1 VKKSF
6 NTMEKSCLYQ
16 ILALY
21 VNWAGSLGSGI
32 GFGYMGAF
40 GHTVMRELKIEESLR
55 SWLVGC
61 VTIGGLMGCLV
72 AGKLADI
79 IGRKKAS
86 IIYFSINIIGWSLV
100 TFSQSPTTAFSG
112 RTLHGLGEGMGVVI
126 TILYLGELTQQKN
139 RGGALAF
146 LTIAACFGIAFSYIL
161 GVLFT
166 WRVSAGIVVC
176 INTFSLLVLFL
187 LPESPYW
194 LSLNKSLVEGL
205 EALTK
210 LGATADE
217 EELRKTDSKSKIVE
231 ENPHSNTSFTI
242 TTVISTVIPP
252 LLLFLFPISGIYS
265 VAFFATHLA
274 ESMHLGHSSTVAIAV
289 GLVRTCGASVGT
301 GFVQRFGRRKSMIIS
316 ASMTTLC
323 LVLLFFLL
331 LGRSM
336 EFSLP
341 EPAYHWLVITL
352 LLLAM
357 LASSLGMAPVPW
369 ILAGEW
375 PAYQHKGYVGT
386 AGTALFYSSVFLAS
400 QLTSVLQDSVGMPGM
415 FLVFACL
422 AGLYLGITLLLVPE
436 TGGASYQ
443 QFVNQVNEDNKI

>member
-1 VKKSF
+1 
-6 NTMEKSCLYQ
+6 
-16 ILALY
+16 
-21 VNWAGSLGSGI
+21 
-32 GFGYMGAF
+32 MG
-40 GHTVMRELKIEESLR
+40 
-55 SWLVGC
+55 
-61 VTIGGLMGCLV
+61 
-72 AGKLADI
+72 
-79 IGRKKAS
+79 
-86 IIYFSINIIGWSLV
+86 
-100 TFSQSPTTAFSG
+100 
-112 RTLHGLGEGMGVVI
+112 
-126 TILYLGELTQQKN
+126 
-139 RGGALAF
+139 
-146 LTIAACFGIAFSYIL
+146 YIL

-166 WRVSAGIVVC
+166 WRGSAGIVVF

-187 LPESPYW
+187 LPDSPYW

-231 ENPHSNTSFTI
+231 ENPQTNTSFTI

-289 GLVRTCGASVGT
+289 GLVRTFGASVGT

-331 LGRSM
+331 LGKSM
-336 EFSLP
+336 EFSMS

-386 AGTALFYSSVFLAS
+386 EEQLCSTALCSWPPS
-400 QLTSVLQDSVGMPGM
+400 
-415 FLVFACL
+415 
-422 AGLYLGITLLLVPE
+422 
-436 TGGASYQ
+436 
-443 QFVNQVNEDNKI
+443 